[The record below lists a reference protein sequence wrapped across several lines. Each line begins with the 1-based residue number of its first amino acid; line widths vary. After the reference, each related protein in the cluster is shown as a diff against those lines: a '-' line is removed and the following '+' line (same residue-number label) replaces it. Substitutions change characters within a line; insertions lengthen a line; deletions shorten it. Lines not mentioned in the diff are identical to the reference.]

1 MSNTKGEKHLFS
13 FQYLFSISSSLWT
26 EDALKKIVEWDVCIV
41 WPPDDIASTLY
52 STFSCDIFLLSFYVR
67 ERVRMFSITGIS
79 KNVTWTHLRR
89 NDYPY
94 IKKMYCHWNI
104 LLSHMLLRGTR
115 LYKIVQE
122 CVYMVFSTLN
132 NIWYSLDWHIIPW
145 QRNESSPC

>member
-67 ERVRMFSITGIS
+67 ERVRMFSIRGIS
-79 KNVTWTHLRR
+79 KNVTWTYLQR
-89 NDYPY
+89 NTYPY
-94 IKKMYCHWNI
+94 MKWKCIAIEIYYYGICNCVECAFKYMYIWGLVYFTI
-104 LLSHMLLRGTR
+104 SG
-115 LYKIVQE
+115 IV
-122 CVYMVFSTLN
+122 L
-132 NIWYSLDWHIIPW
+132 IGI
-145 QRNESSPC
+145 

>member
-1 MSNTKGEKHLFS
+1 MTNVKYKKGRNIFS

-52 STFSCDIFLLSFYVR
+52 STFSCDIFLISFYVR
-67 ERVRMFSITGIS
+67 KRVRMFSITGIS
-79 KNVTWTHLRR
+79 KNVTWTHIRR
-89 NDYPY
+89 NDYTY
-94 IKKMYCHWNI
+94 INKD
-104 LLSHMLLRGTR
+104 LLKLRYITRTTR